1 MKLLV
6 GLEKGDKGTPIEM
19 ANAIIRHYMDIPE
32 ECRCEDDI
40 NRARRELSELT
51 EHLQVY
57 LRHNR
62 LCLALGGVPL
72 DGRA

>member
-6 GLEKGDKGTPIEM
+6 ELAEVDKGTPIEM

-32 ECRCEDDI
+32 ECRCADDI
-40 NRARRELSELT
+40 NRARRELTELT
-51 EHLQVY
+51 DHLQVY
-57 LRHNR
+57 LRHNQ
-62 LCLALGGVPL
+62 LCLALGGAPL